1 MRIKPI
7 IAAFL
12 PVIFVLTGCGT
23 GESSK
28 DEVQSEEEIIARAL
42 KIHDRVLTVDTHAD
56 TPLRMIE
63 PGFDLAERHDPLET
77 GSKVDYPR
85 MKEGGLDAI
94 FFAAFVSQDIR
105 DDDGNERAK
114 KLVIQMID
122 SVVSSTEQ
130 NASLVG
136 LALTPQDAY
145 ELEKDGKRA
154 IYLAIEN
161 GYPIGSDL
169 KNIELFYDKGVRYIT
184 LVHSSNNDIADSATD
199 SSGAEHEGLS
209 AFGEEVVKEMNR
221 LGIMVDVSHASDD
234 VFFDAIAVSEAP
246 IIATHSNAR
255 SVTEHQR
262 NMSDEM
268 LRLMAENGGV
278 VQLTLLSSYL
288 RDEPQNPERSAA
300 LQELRSSMKSLNE
313 MTPEERA
320 ERRLAFNEINEKF
333 PTPPATVEHVV
344 DHIDHMV
351 SIAGI
356 DHVGIGCDFDGGGGI
371 DGVFDASEVMN
382 ITIELVRRGYSEE
395 DIEKIWG
402 KNVMRVFED
411 VQKIAEV
418 IQARTLS

>member
-313 MTPEERA
+313 MTPEERT

-333 PTPPATVEHVV
+333 PTPLATVEHVV

>member
-145 ELEKDGKRA
+145 ALEKD
-154 IYLAIEN
+154 
-161 GYPIGSDL
+161 S
-169 KNIELFYDKGVRYIT
+169 YI
-184 LVHSSNNDIADSATD
+184 SC
-199 SSGAEHEGLS
+199 
-209 AFGEEVVKEMNR
+209 NR
-221 LGIMVDVSHASDD
+221 ERLPDRQ
-234 VFFDAIAVSEAP
+234 
-246 IIATHSNAR
+246 R
-255 SVTEHQR
+255 S
-262 NMSDEM
+262 
-268 LRLMAENGGV
+268 
-278 VQLTLLSSYL
+278 
-288 RDEPQNPERSAA
+288 
-300 LQELRSSMKSLNE
+300 
-313 MTPEERA
+313 
-320 ERRLAFNEINEKF
+320 
-333 PTPPATVEHVV
+333 
-344 DHIDHMV
+344 
-351 SIAGI
+351 
-356 DHVGIGCDFDGGGGI
+356 
-371 DGVFDASEVMN
+371 
-382 ITIELVRRGYSEE
+382 
-395 DIEKIWG
+395 
-402 KNVMRVFED
+402 
-411 VQKIAEV
+411 
-418 IQARTLS
+418 

>member
-1 MRIKPI
+1 MNIKPM
-7 IAAFL
+7 IAAVFAG
-12 PVIFVLTGCGT
+12 IFVLTGCDT

-28 DEVQSEEEIIARAL
+28 NEVQSEEEIIARAL
-42 KIHDRVLTVDTHAD
+42 DIHERVLTVDTHAD

-94 FFAAFVSQDIR
+94 FFAAFVAQDIR
-105 DDDGNERAK
+105 DNDGNERAK

-122 SVVSSTEQ
+122 AVISSAEK

-136 LALTPQDAY
+136 LALTPKDAY

-161 GYPIGSDL
+161 GYPIGEDL
-169 KNIELFYDKGVRYIT
+169 KNIELFYDMGVRYIT

-255 SVTEHQR
+255 AITEHQR

-278 VQLTLLSSYL
+278 AQLTLLSSYL
-288 RDEPQNPERSAA
+288 RDEPVNLERSAA
-300 LQELRSSMKSLNE
+300 LEELRSSMKNVSE
-313 MTPEERA
+313 MTPAERA
-320 ERRLAFNEINEKF
+320 EMRSAFNEINERF
-333 PTPPATVEHVV
+333 PTPSATVTDVV
-344 DHIDHMV
+344 DHIDYMV
-351 SIAGI
+351 KIAGI

-395 DIEKIWG
+395 AIEKIWG
-402 KNVMRVFED
+402 KNVMRVFGE
-411 VQKIAEV
+411 VQAVAESM
-418 IQARTLS
+418 QAKTLS